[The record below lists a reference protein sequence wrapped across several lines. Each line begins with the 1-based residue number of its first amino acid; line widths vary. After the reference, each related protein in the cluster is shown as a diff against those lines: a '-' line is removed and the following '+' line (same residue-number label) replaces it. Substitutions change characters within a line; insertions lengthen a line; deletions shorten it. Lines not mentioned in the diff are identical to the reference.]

1 MLSQILY
8 EDKEV
13 IVVHKPAG
21 IAVQTARPGQRDVVS
36 ELKNYLRRG
45 NSESAGR
52 RGNGM
57 PDGHGEPY
65 LGIVH
70 RLDQPVEGILVFAK
84 TKAGAAALTG
94 QLRKLPNQNDEGTFC
109 KRYYAVLCGIPADKK
124 GRLTDYLYKQAVKNG
139 KNTDYI
145 AVIVEKNPGSQDGC
159 VCQDSRDSRGRFDER
174 NGGDAEDKTGA
185 SVSGFSGGSR
195 CRDRRKGQKASLGAG
210 QNEKARRAEL
220 EYRILQVQEQT
231 GLALAE
237 VNILTGRF
245 HQIRAQMAHAGMPL
259 LGDVK
264 YGTEETKALAG
275 RLGIRSVALCACQLA
290 FVHPVTKKKMDFR
303 IKPENPAFSSFS
315 QELLK

>member
-1 MLSQILY
+1 MSEILY
-8 EDKEV
+8 EDKEI
-13 IVVHKPAG
+13 IVVRKPAG
-21 IAVQTARPGQRDVVS
+21 IAVQTARPGQQDVVS

-45 NSESAGR
+45 N
-52 RGNGM
+52 GM
-57 PDGHGEPY
+57 PGGHGEPY

-94 QLRKLPNQNDEGTFC
+94 QLRKLSGQSDEGTFC
-109 KRYYAVLCGIPADKK
+109 KRYYAVLCGIPADRK

-139 KNTDYI
+139 KHTDYV
-145 AVIVEKNPGSQDGC
+145 AVVAERDSGNQDGC
-159 VCQDSRDSRGRFDER
+159 VCRV
-174 NGGDAEDKTGA
+174 GGDSQNSADDWDNGD
-185 SVSGFSGGSR
+185 SL
-195 CRDRRKGQKASLGAG
+195 KGQEPHSGTG
-210 QNEKARRAEL
+210 QKQKARRAEL
-220 EYRILQVQEQT
+220 EYRILQVQEQP

-290 FVHPVTKKKMDFR
+290 FVHPAAKKKMDFQ

-315 QELLK
+315 QELLN